1 MISECLILCGGK
13 GTRLKQRTKKVPKV
27 LAKIKK
33 KPFLHYQLE
42 WLEMQKIKK
51 VYLLT
56 KYRSNLIEK
65 FVNENKNN
73 YKLDIIIFKEKQF
86 LGTGGSLK
94 NFYKST
100 NLTYNFLV
108 INGDTFFN
116 IKKIKSFFKLHLN
129 NNHKITIGASKIFN
143 ADRYGEIIRTKNKFI
158 KIVSNN
164 NMKKTK
170 LVFSGLIIIKLNYL
184 LKIKE
189 NIFQLEDFLNY
200 SEVSDKVKIYCFK
213 NKPFFY
219 DFGTIESYD
228 AVSSKGFFDGSGGG
242 I

>member
-13 GTRLKQRTKKVPKV
+13 GTRLKQRTKKIPKV

-33 KPFLHYQLE
+33 KPFLHYQLK
-42 WLEMQKIKK
+42 WLEMQKILK

-56 KYRSNLIEK
+56 KYRSKLIEK

-73 YKLDIIIFKEKQF
+73 YKLEIIIFKEKQF

-100 NLTYNFLV
+100 QLNSNFLV

-116 IKKIKSFFKLHLN
+116 IKKIKYFFNFHLS
-129 NNHKITIGASKIFN
+129 NNHKITIGASKIFKGN
-143 ADRYGEIIRTKNKFI
+143 RYGEIIRNKNKFI

-164 NMKKTK
+164 NMKNTK
-170 LVFSGLIIIKLNYL
+170 LVFAGLIIIKLNYL

-189 NIFQLEDFLNY
+189 NIFQLEDFLN
-200 SEVSDKVKIYCFK
+200 SSKVSKKVKIYCFK

-228 AVSSKGFFDGSGGG
+228 AVSSKGFFGSGGG

>member
-33 KPFLHYQLE
+33 KPFLHYQLK
-42 WLEMQKIKK
+42 WLEMQNIVR

-73 YKLDIIIFKEKQF
+73 YKLEIIIFKEKQF

-94 NFYKST
+94 NFYESTQLKS
-100 NLTYNFLV
+100 NFLV

-116 IKKIKSFFKLHLN
+116 IKKIKSFFKSHLN
-129 NNHKITIGASKIFN
+129 NNYKISIGASLISN
-143 ADRYGEIIRTKNKFI
+143 ADRYGEIIRNKNKFI
-158 KIVSNN
+158 RILSNN
-164 NMKKTK
+164 NIKNNK
-170 LVFSGLIIIKLNYL
+170 LVFAGLIIIKLNYL
-184 LKIKE
+184 LKIKK
-189 NIFQLEDFLNY
+189 NIFQLEDFLN
-200 SEVSDKVKIYCFK
+200 SSQVSNKVKIYCFK

-228 AVSSKGFFDGSGGG
+228 AVSSKGFFGSGGG